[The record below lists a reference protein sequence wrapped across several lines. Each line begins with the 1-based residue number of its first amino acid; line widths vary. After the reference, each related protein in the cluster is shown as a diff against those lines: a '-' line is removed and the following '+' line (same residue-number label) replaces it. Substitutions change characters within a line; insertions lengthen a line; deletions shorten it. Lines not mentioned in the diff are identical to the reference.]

1 MLISIQIQAPA
12 AIVAKPAAQ
21 GGFSMAL
28 TIKAANFDEL
38 VMKSDKPVL
47 LDFWAVWCGP
57 CRMVAPTID
66 KLAEDYQGRAV
77 VGKINVDEEAELAE
91 QFKVLSIPTIYILKN
106 GKVAERLVGA
116 RPYAELAA
124 ALDKHI

>member
-1 MLISIQIQAPA
+1 
-12 AIVAKPAAQ
+12 
-21 GGFSMAL
+21 MAL
-28 TIKAANFDEL
+28 TINTDNFDEL

-66 KLAEDYQGRAV
+66 KLADDFKDRAV
-77 VGKINVDEEAELAE
+77 IGKINVDEESALAE
-91 QFKVLSIPTIYILKN
+91 QFKVMSIPTLYMLKG
-106 GKVAERLVGA
+106 GKVVEKLVGA

-124 ALDKHI
+124 TLEKHI